1 MPIDEEV
8 YRNRVDGYESELHA
22 LQKEIHRHEAEVQG
36 LKEVQARVRGDRDK
50 FIAEF
55 GPKGEGGC

>member
-22 LQKEIHRHEAEVQG
+22 LQKEIHRHEAEVTG
-36 LKEVQARVRGDRDK
+36 LKETQTRVRGDRDK
-50 FIAEF
+50 FIEEW
-55 GPKGEGGC
+55 GPKGGGT